1 MYKITLTLALGIV
14 LCLFLKPVHAQESS
28 WGWKRATDPND
39 VMNFLNGKAPYNQ
52 KIKEAEITAVDKG
65 SYIDY
70 IVFYQS
76 DKTNVSTGVWG
87 WKKATDPNDVMNFL
101 NGKAPYNQKIKEA
114 EITAVDKGTY
124 TEYIV
129 FYRSDKTPVLREDCL
144 SFDPNRL
151 EVREDNKRW
160 LLTDGR
166 SRMKLFD
173 NRSEA
178 IRALDVIK
186 RYNMSK
192 HCFVGRP
199 NPSMEYWLVDN
210 QAPSGFMPNEDCIT
224 FNPANLRIQQEG
236 SQWLMTDGRSRMR
249 MFPNR
254 QEAEQALAI
263 IQKYGFNRTCYIGRP
278 GPSMTYFR
286 K

>member
-1 MYKITLTLALGIV
+1 M
-14 LCLFLKPVHAQESS
+14 
-28 WGWKRATDPND
+28 
-39 VMNFLNGKAPYNQ
+39 
-52 KIKEAEITAVDKG
+52 
-65 SYIDY
+65 
-70 IVFYQS
+70 
-76 DKTNVSTGVWG
+76 
-87 WKKATDPNDVMNFL
+87 
-101 NGKAPYNQKIKEA
+101 
-114 EITAVDKGTY
+114 
-124 TEYIV
+124 
-129 FYRSDKTPVLREDCL
+129 REDCL

-151 EVREDNKRW
+151 VVREDNNRW

-178 IRALDVIK
+178 IRALNVIK
-186 RYNMSK
+186 LYDMNK

-199 NPSMEYWLVDN
+199 DPSMEYWLVDN
-210 QAPSGFMPNEDCIT
+210 QAPNGFMPDEDCIA
-224 FNPANLRIQQEG
+224 FNPSNLRIQQEG

-263 IQKYGFNRTCYIGRP
+263 ILKYGFNRTCYIGRP